1 VVKASVIVVTHA
13 GLKQLDDSLGSL
25 GAYSGRTG
33 IEVVLVDNGSADR
46 CSEGAARRWPWIK
59 AVRSESNLGFAG
71 GVHRGVEAA
80 EGEVLVLLN
89 DDAAAE
95 EGLVEAH
102 LDCLGSYPDAAV
114 SAGRLVSWDGE
125 RHDFVR
131 GLVTFDCHAFQL
143 GQGRS
148 TNEVTP
154 PAPGEVLPF
163 ACGGNMAVRRRDWER
178 TGGFD
183 SDLFAYFEDVELG
196 WRLWARGREVRAAPD
211 AVARHRGG
219 ATSSTLGDLL
229 RGVLFERNA
238 LRIFHSC
245 ADADCRAAFGA
256 AVHLTFLHRLTA
268 FAAESPSLARAAADP
283 FSGETAPSSE
293 VEEKGRRRG
302 SFASSGSH
310 LLRRFLGNSDS
321 GQPVVENSLLLM
333 QLRAAQGF
341 FSGFEGTE
349 RRRAEL
355 EAARKVPDREIL
367 ARFPRFV
374 VPTYLGDEELFASEA
389 FRALLP
395 EDWPIKYR
403 QLDQIIQR

>member
-1 VVKASVIVVTHA
+1 VKASVIVVAHA
-13 GLKQLDDSLGSL
+13 GLKQLEDSLGSL
-25 GAYSGRTG
+25 DAYSGRTG

-46 CSEGAARRWPWIK
+46 CSEGAAQRWPWIK

-71 GVHRGVEAA
+71 GVHRGAEAA

-143 GQGRS
+143 EQGTS
-148 TNEVTP
+148 THGVTP
-154 PAPGEVLPF
+154 PALGETLPF

-178 TGGFD
+178 SGGFD
-183 SDLFAYFEDVELG
+183 SNLFAYFEDVELG
-196 WRLWARGREVRAAPD
+196 WRLWAQDRAVRAAPN

-219 ATSSTLGDLL
+219 ATSSGLGDVL

-238 LRIFHSC
+238 LRIFHAC
-245 ADADCRAAFGA
+245 ADRECRAAFGA

-268 FAAESPSLARAAADP
+268 FAAENHSLARAAADP
-283 FSGETAPSSE
+283 FSAAAAPSSG
-293 VEEKGRRRG
+293 VREKGRHRVG
-302 SFASSGSH
+302 FASFGGH
-310 LLRRFLGNSDS
+310 LLGRLLGDPDS
-321 GQPVVENSLLLM
+321 GQPFAENSLLLM
-333 QLRAAQGF
+333 QMRAAQGF
-341 FSGFEGTE
+341 FCGFEKTE

-355 EAARKVPDREIL
+355 EIARKVPDREIL
-367 ARFPRFV
+367 TRFPRCV
-374 VPTYLGDEELFASEA
+374 VPTYLGDDELFASEA

-395 EDWPIKYR
+395 EDWPLEYR
-403 QLDQIIQR
+403 QLDQIIHR